1 MSSKSSVPSNNMSSA
16 TPAKKSN
23 AKAAKAA
30 APVASPAAPVV
41 VPPPAPVVAHT
52 AAAHGKQAAAA
63 PVAPVVVSAV
73 VAAPVEAAVEEESVV
88 ANFAGLL
95 TKFNALRTALN
106 ELAPEMKKM
115 EKQVARLEK
124 KAERRRRRKTGADGE
139 KKANP
144 TTVFTKPVEITKELC
159 VFLQLAPGTQISRSD
174 VTRGVMKYA
183 KEHQLTDK
191 QTIKPDGTLRKLLGL
206 TEKDNLTI
214 LNLQKYL
221 KGHYVKAVVP
231 A

>member
-1 MSSKSSVPSNNMSSA
+1 MSSA

-23 AKAAKAA
+23 AKAAKA

-63 PVAPVVVSAV
+63 PVAPVVVAPV
-73 VAAPVEAAVEEESVV
+73 VAATVEAVAEEESVV

-191 QTIKPDGTLRKLLGL
+191 QTIKPDATLRKLLGL